1 MKHKTTVDVV
11 SQFVARINAG
21 DLEGLCALMTDDFT
35 FIDYRGKVECG
46 KDVMRVGFKGY
57 FSDYP
62 QYKIITQK
70 VLTGGTGV
78 AIIGQTRGSH
88 VPREVEEKETVLW
101 TADVRDGHVAT
112 WRIYADTDTV
122 NQAVQEKPHG
132 CTKT

>member
-11 SQFVARINAG
+11 SQFLARINAG
-21 DLEGLCALMTDDFT
+21 DLEGLCSLMTDDFT

-46 KDVMRVGFKGY
+46 KDVMHEGFKGY

-62 QYKIITQK
+62 RYKIIVEK
-70 VLTGGTGV
+70 VLIGGSGV
-78 AIIGQTRGSH
+78 ALIGKTTGSH
-88 VPREVEEKETVLW
+88 VPREVEEQETVLW

-122 NQAVQEKPHG
+122 NQAVQ
-132 CTKT
+132 

>member
-11 SQFVARINAG
+11 SQFVVCINAG

-35 FIDYRGKVECG
+35 FIDYRGKVERG
-46 KDVMRVGFKGY
+46 KNVMREGFKGY

-62 QYKIITQK
+62 QYEIITQK

-122 NQAVQEKPHG
+122 NQTVQ
-132 CTKT
+132 